1 MGERL
6 ELDLRLGDTE
16 RDLLRGEREDFLF
29 GDLEYLRLERRSYRS
44 LDLDLVRRS
53 FDLCRRCNS
62 SLRSGDRD
70 RFGALFGGG
79 DGEAPGDFDLILM
92 TLSSDFATFL
102 NIPESLENL

>member
-6 ELDLRLGDTE
+6 EPDLRLGDTD
-16 RDLLRGEREDFLF
+16 RDLRLGEREDFLF

-44 LDLDLVRRS
+44 LDLDLVRLS
-53 FDLCRRCNS
+53 FDLWRRCNS
-62 SLRSGDRD
+62 SRRSGDRD
-70 RFGALFGGG
+70 RDLFDPLFGGG

-102 NIPESLENL
+102 NIP